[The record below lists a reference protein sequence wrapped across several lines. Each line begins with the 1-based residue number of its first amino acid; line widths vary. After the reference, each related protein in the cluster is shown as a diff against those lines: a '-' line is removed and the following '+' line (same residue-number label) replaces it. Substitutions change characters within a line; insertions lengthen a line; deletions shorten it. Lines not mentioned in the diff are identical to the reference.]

1 MSSLARPS
9 VPAEVKVGV
18 GLLWI
23 FTAITALYGF
33 TLAGRVSGSG
43 QWVVAGAVTVCV
55 LLEVVLNVGLFT
67 GNRFAYWSV
76 LIFMTI
82 RLLVMTIEAIGDPS
96 KFSKVP
102 EIVNSS
108 FTLVVFAVFLSP
120 RTMKFFRKTRIA
132 ETEPSP
138 IETPR

>member
-1 MSSLARPS
+1 
-9 VPAEVKVGV
+9 VPVEVKVGV

-23 FTAITALYGF
+23 FTANTALYGF
-33 TLAGRVSGSG
+33 TLVGRVSGPG
-43 QWVVAGAVTVCV
+43 QWVVAGAATVCV
-55 LLEVVLNVGLFT
+55 LLGVVLNVGLFT

-76 LIFMTI
+76 LIFVTI

-102 EIVNSS
+102 VIVSSS
-108 FTLVVFAVFLSP
+108 FTLVVFVVFLSP

-132 ETEPSP
+132 ETGTSA